1 MARYE
6 WRKPADS
13 PDRLELVDRAASRP
27 VVIISR
33 VGRHWK
39 WYRATS
45 ILLHGAPPAQ
55 GESRTL
61 TSAKTR
67 ALEGL
72 PENA

>member
-1 MARYE
+1 M
-6 WRKPADS
+6 
-13 PDRLELVDRAASRP
+13 PDRLELVDCVASRP
-27 VVIISR
+27 VVIIAR
-33 VGRHWK
+33 AGRRWK

-45 ILLHGAPPAQ
+45 VLLHGAPPAE